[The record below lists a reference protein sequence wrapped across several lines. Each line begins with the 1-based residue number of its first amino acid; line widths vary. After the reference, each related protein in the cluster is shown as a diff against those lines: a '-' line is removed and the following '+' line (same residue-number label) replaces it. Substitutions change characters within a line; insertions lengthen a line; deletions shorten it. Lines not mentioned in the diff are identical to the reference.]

1 MSDAAS
7 AAGGEHGGTT
17 TEADQ
22 VTIAVATAGDV
33 PRVGVA
39 VAALLRELGAEPPAL
54 DGIERA
60 TQTLVDDPALGIVL
74 VATDRDAEDGAL
86 VGVLGASWPFALH
99 VPGRYGLIQDLWVAP
114 AWRSRAVGWR
124 LVRAFADHARAAGI
138 GQIEVGLP
146 RARFAGLPATEA
158 FYRRNGFEI
167 VGARMRW
174 WLS

>member
-1 MSDAAS
+1 MSDAGS
-7 AAGGEHGGTT
+7 ERGGAT

-33 PRVGVA
+33 ARVAAA
-39 VAALLRELGAEPPAL
+39 VAALLRELGAEPPPAE
-54 DGIERA
+54 GMERA
-60 TQTLVDDPALGIVL
+60 VRTLVDDPALGVVL
-74 VATDRDAEDGAL
+74 LATDPRSDDDAL
-86 VGVLGASWPFALH
+86 VGVLSASWPTAIH
-99 VPGRYGLIQDLWVAP
+99 VPGRYGLIQDLWVDP

-124 LVRAFADHARAAGI
+124 LVRAFAEQARAAGI